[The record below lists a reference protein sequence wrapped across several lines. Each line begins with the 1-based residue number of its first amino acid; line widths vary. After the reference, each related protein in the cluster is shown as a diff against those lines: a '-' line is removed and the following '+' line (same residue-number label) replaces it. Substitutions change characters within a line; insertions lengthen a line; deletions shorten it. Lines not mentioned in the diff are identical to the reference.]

1 MLSDRRPRPERPGA
15 KSDNMP
21 ASSARST
28 VSAPPQASA
37 TPSDKT
43 PHGRTLTADTIDH
56 STVVSAPVTANMP
69 TSAVTNT
76 DTQQQKNNI
85 RHTYTHTRKET

>member
-1 MLSDRRPRPERPGA
+1 MLSDRKPRPERLGA

-28 VSAPPQASA
+28 VSAPPQVSA
-37 TPSDKT
+37 TPGDKT
-43 PHGRTLTADTIDH
+43 PHGRTLTADTITF
-56 STVVSAPVTANMP
+56 TVVSAPVTANMP
-69 TSAVTNT
+69 TSAVTNAN
-76 DTQQQKNNI
+76 TQQQKNNI

>member
-1 MLSDRRPRPERPGA
+1 MLSDRKPRPERPGA

-21 ASSARST
+21 ASSARSA
-28 VSAPPQASA
+28 VSARSRV
-37 TPSDKT
+37 DRR
-43 PHGRTLTADTIDH
+43 HDH
-56 STVVSAPVTANMP
+56 ITVVSAPVTANMP

-85 RHTYTHTRKET
+85 RHIHAYTKGDLNG

>member
-1 MLSDRRPRPERPGA
+1 MQTQVTAPNECGAGGGVGQHARQLRTVYGLRTAPSVRYPKRQNPARSHVDRR
-15 KSDNMP
+15 
-21 ASSARST
+21 
-28 VSAPPQASA
+28 
-37 TPSDKT
+37 
-43 PHGRTLTADTIDH
+43 HDH

-69 TSAVTNT
+69 TSAVTNA